1 MQGALEPIDDSG
13 IDANGFKFALE
24 WHRSH
29 ADPNAADDTKDD
41 TKSLACAEYW
51 MRKRARQNG
60 LVSVS

>member
-1 MQGALEPIDDSG
+1 MQGALEPID
-13 IDANGFKFALE
+13 ANGCKFALE

-29 ADPNAADDTKDD
+29 ADPNTAGDTE
-41 TKSLACAEYW
+41 SLACAEYW